1 MDTFDFEMSISYIYI
16 SFINIKT
23 CDKYDASSSVNE
35 QIKTYIL
42 TTGGGGGGEENT
54 KTTYIH
60 DHFGERKYKDLIFT
74 IIFFLGGG
82 GGKKKRRNKVLTF
95 LLKKTAVKMTVCL
108 TRFRSKGSLII
119 CEIRNIDHVRV
130 YHGMSFI
137 QSKTTISMMETCIYS
152 YVYLSISN
160 IYLSVYLYVC
170 MYACMYVCM
179 YVCMHIY
186 IYVCMYVCMYVS
198 IYLSVCLYTYIYL
211 SFYFLSPPKMDVN
224 IKCIFKISSPPQKS

>member
-1 MDTFDFEMSISYIYI
+1 MRQVRCI
-16 SFINIKT
+16 IK
-23 CDKYDASSSVNE
+23 CEWANRNLYFND
-35 QIKTYIL
+35 
-42 TTGGGGGGEENT
+42 GGGEENT

-60 DHFGERKYKDLIFT
+60 DHFGERKYKNLIFT

-82 GGKKKRRNKVLTF
+82 GGGGKEE
-95 LLKKTAVKMTVCL
+95 KKTAVKMTVCL

-119 CEIRNIDHVRV
+119 CEIRNIDHMRV
-130 YHGMSFI
+130 YHGISLI
-137 QSKTTISMMETCIYS
+137 QSKTTITIMETCIYS

-179 YVCMHIY
+179 YAY

-198 IYLSVCLYTYIYL
+198 VCLSVHVYQSVVLL
-211 SFYFLSPPKMDVN
+211 SL
-224 IKCIFKISSPPQKS
+224 PQKWAWI